1 MRNES
6 RAMVGRIA
14 AIAIAVIAIGVARV
28 GLAADVIDT
37 SKIVD
42 LTYTKSARE
51 PAGRRECLRY
61 YHDQYGVA

>member
-1 MRNES
+1 MGNES

-37 SKIVD
+37 AKIVD
-42 LTYTKSARE
+42 LTYTKIGKGTGGPTRMFALL
-51 PAGRRECLRY
+51 P
-61 YHDQYGVA
+61 